1 MNGINNGIIY
11 GVTTT
16 IDQAGRLV
24 LPKAARERA
33 RLVPGMPL
41 EVRVVDGR
49 IEIEP
54 APARVTVEKRGGF
67 WVAQPVEPVPVL
79 THDAVERTIEE
90 LREPHD
96 AADSD

>member
-1 MNGINNGIIY
+1 M
-11 GVTTT
+11 
-16 IDQAGRLV
+16 

-67 WVAQPVEPVPVL
+67 WVAQPVDAVPTL
-79 THDAVERTIEE
+79 TQETVERTIEE
-90 LREPHD
+90 LREPRETAPEPD
-96 AADSD
+96 